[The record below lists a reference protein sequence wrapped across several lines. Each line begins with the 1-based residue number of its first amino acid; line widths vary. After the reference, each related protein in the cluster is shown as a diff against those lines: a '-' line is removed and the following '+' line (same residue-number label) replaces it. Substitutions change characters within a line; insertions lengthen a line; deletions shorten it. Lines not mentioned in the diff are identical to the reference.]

1 MVACCRSTVLYAGTA
16 ITRYMKF
23 LASLLIVILPGI
35 AGSNLFAQDTSIQAL
50 TSPVS
55 SRSEVFVGTQ
65 IPLQF
70 TAGYGFHF
78 SDRISARA
86 QAGFITK
93 PYSGFIVDA
102 LEAFGLDN
110 YLSRVIK
117 KAFSSGTVLGIGPNY
132 HFGKNYI
139 GVYAQYI
146 NLKGG
151 GISPADALSIYFK
164 RDFTSFDVN
173 ALPAFQFSMQS
184 NILNTGL
191 LFGRQFQLK
200 HPQLS
205 INGEAGLSKIVA
217 SKNSF
222 ASNRTLIDATA
233 FARNMYKEFDREMQ
247 SAYWKHGF
255 IPSINVYLVYR
266 IPVKKSTGAGE

>member
-1 MVACCRSTVLYAGTA
+1 MNKLSRLSIC
-16 ITRYMKF
+16 
-23 LASLLIVILPGI
+23 LLISLITAFG
-35 AGSNLFAQDTSIQAL
+35 GSHLLAQDTTIQTL
-50 TSPVS
+50 PLPVL
-55 SRSEVFVGTQ
+55 SRSEVFIGTQ

-70 TAGYGFHF
+70 TAGYAYHF
-78 SDRISARA
+78 NDRFSGRV

-102 LEAFGLDN
+102 LEAFGLDK

-117 KAFSSGTVLGIGPNY
+117 KAFSSGTVLGVGPNY
-132 HFGKNYI
+132 HFGKNYV

-146 NLKGG
+146 KLKGG

-164 RDFTSFDVN
+164 KDFTSFDVN
-173 ALPAFQFSMQS
+173 ALPSFQFSMQS

-191 LFGRQFQLK
+191 LFGHQFQLSN
-200 HPQLS
+200 PQFS
-205 INGEAGLSKIVA
+205 INGEAGFSKIIT

-233 FARNMYKEFDREMQ
+233 FARNMYKEIDNEMQ

-255 IPSINVYLVYR
+255 IPTINIYLVYR
-266 IPVKKSTGAGE
+266 IAAKTGE